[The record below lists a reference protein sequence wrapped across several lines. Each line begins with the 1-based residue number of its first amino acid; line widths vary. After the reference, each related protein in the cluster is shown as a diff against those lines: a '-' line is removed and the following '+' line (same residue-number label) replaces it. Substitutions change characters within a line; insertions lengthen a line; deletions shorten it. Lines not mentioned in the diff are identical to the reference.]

1 MGRVNGVRGTRR
13 GRAHR
18 AALAVLGATA
28 VLISL
33 SAPTGRYSGRD
44 AGRDAV
50 PVAGSEPAF
59 PSVNYAVAVDESAS
73 LEDADMAA
81 EKAAAARIALGDV
94 SSSSHVT
101 VFGFA
106 ADEGKG
112 RGAVDPVCPRTTL
125 DAAGRE
131 TIGACVGKLRKRK
144 ETEGA
149 GTDFPNAID
158 QGVHELTDGTDP
170 LEPRVLFL
178 LTDGKLD
185 VEDSHLYGRG
195 KAHRIA
201 EGERRLTQA
210 LKDAAEQGVQ
220 IWPLG
225 FGPKPDRKQLDR
237 IAAGGYQKG
246 CTELPSAKPKA
257 EVVDG
262 AAKVGRTLE
271 RIFAAAHC
279 MRHEEGPT
287 PQRPPATLE
296 IGISPL
302 ATVGSIVVD
311 KGDPEVRI
319 TYIDPAGRKV
329 PTSGPAWGSSFELA
343 GGSGSVEALKVVDP
357 LPGVW
362 QVKAEAPEGH
372 RSLPVAVSVLWQG
385 ELGSAI
391 SMNPPSPRAGDRVTV
406 TMRVQTREGYQ
417 IKNPHDYEGL
427 RVKGE
432 LTGDGFDP
440 LALTLSDNG
449 RGKDTKA
456 NDGSFTGTIVIPA
469 DADGAL
475 KVSATLTAAGLSA
488 DTRSVIGRI
497 APGEL
502 PVTTAL
508 DRIEADVHPG
518 DRVTGTLDVHN
529 TSDAPHTLKLS
540 VTDLKAGLL
549 SVTPA
554 ELTLKPGES
563 VSRKVT
569 VDVASADDF
578 GDRLTDDEGL
588 SLAGDVTVV
597 DTTDGDLILVRAP
610 LSVHVTP
617 EPGIWD
623 KYWAA
628 FLAAAVVIAG
638 AVAAVLTLIRL
649 RRARRNPRG
658 LVLRLVDG
666 NGDFLP
672 GEHVAGPG
680 QKQWYE
686 FGVADAHIS
695 PRIQRR
701 TPGPYA
707 VQRNPNGG
715 AVLRRR
721 GSGRTPLSAGNPVEL
736 TEGLSLA
743 LGEEPLNVRNTRNP
757 RNTRNTGNTRNTP
770 GARNPRSTRTSRNQ
784 QGGSASG
791 GGATGSTPDN
801 DTGEP
806 GGASTYDQTYL

>member
-1 MGRVNGVRGTRR
+1 MGRVNGVRETRR
-13 GRAHR
+13 GRARR

-33 SAPTGRYSGRD
+33 SAPTGRHS
-44 AGRDAV
+44 GRDAV
-50 PVAGSEPAF
+50 PVTETEPAF
-59 PSVNYAVAVDESAS
+59 PAVNYVVAVDESAS

-144 ETEGA
+144 KSEGT
-149 GTDFPNAID
+149 GTDFPSAIR

-185 VEDSHLYGRG
+185 VKDSPSYGD
-195 KAHRIA
+195 KPHRVA
-201 EGERRLTQA
+201 EGERRLTLA

-225 FGPKPDRKQLDR
+225 FGPAPDKKQLDR

-257 EVVDG
+257 VTVDG
-262 AAKVGRTLE
+262 AAKVGTTLE

-296 IGISPL
+296 IAISPL

-311 KGDPEVRI
+311 KGDPEVSI
-319 TYIDPAGRKV
+319 TYIDPAGHKV
-329 PTSGPAWGSSFELA
+329 PTSGPARGSSFELA

-362 QVKAEAPEGH
+362 KVKAEAPEGH

-385 ELGSAI
+385 ELGGGI
-391 SMNPPSPRAGDRVTV
+391 SMNPPSPRAGDQVTV

-417 IKNPHDYEGL
+417 IKDPRDYEGL

-432 LTGDGFDP
+432 LTGDGFAP
-440 LALTLSDNG
+440 LALTLADNG

-456 NDGSFTGTIVIPA
+456 SDGSFTGTTEIPADA

-488 DTRSVIGRI
+488 DTRSVISRI

-508 DRIEADVHPG
+508 DLPPADVHPG
-518 DRVTGTLDVHN
+518 DRVTGTLDVNN
-529 TSDAPHTLKLS
+529 TDDAPHTLKLS

-563 VSRKVT
+563 VTRKVT
-569 VDVASADDF
+569 VEVAPADVF
-578 GDRLTDDEGL
+578 GDRLTDDDGL
-588 SLAGDVTVV
+588 SLAGNVTVV
-597 DTTDGDLILVRAP
+597 DTTDGNLTLVRAP
-610 LSVHVTP
+610 LSVRVTP

-623 KYWAA
+623 KYWGA
-628 FLAAAVVIAG
+628 FLAAAVLIAA
-638 AVAAVLTLIRL
+638 AVAAVLALIRL
-649 RRARRNPRG
+649 RRARTNPRG

-666 NGDFLP
+666 NGEFLP

-680 QKQWYE
+680 HKQWYE
-686 FGVADAHIS
+686 FGVAEAHIS
-695 PRIQRR
+695 PRIERR
-701 TPGPYA
+701 THGPYA

-721 GSGRTPLSAGNPVEL
+721 GGGKNALSASGPVQL
-736 TEGLSLA
+736 TEGLSLT
-743 LGEEPLNVRNTRNP
+743 LGEETHRTHKTQPTRNP
-757 RNTRNTGNTRNTP
+757 RN
-770 GARNPRSTRTSRNQ
+770 SRNRKD
-784 QGGSASG
+784 GSPSN
-791 GGATGSTPDN
+791 GSPTSPTHGTD
-801 DTGEP
+801 P
-806 GGASTYDQTYL
+806 GGQSSTSGAYDPTYL